1 MTPDEFVGIQAAFE
15 KSIEP
20 MATALVAI
28 QRKQDEHSSVLA
40 SHTQLLN
47 EHSRL
52 LDEQSQL
59 LRNID
64 GRLVRVESL
73 LDGVEILVRTK
84 TGS

>member
-1 MTPDEFVGIQAAFE
+1 MTPDEIAGIQAAFS
-15 KSIEP
+15 KSLEP
-20 MATALVAI
+20 IATELRAI
-28 QRKQDEHSSVLA
+28 HHVLDD
-40 SHTQLLN
+40 HTQVLH

-52 LDEQSQL
+52 LHEHSQL

-64 GRLVRVESL
+64 GRLVRVEGI

>member
-1 MTPDEFVGIQAAFE
+1 MTPDELAGIEAAFS

-20 MATALVAI
+20 MVAELRGI
-28 QRKQDEHSSVLA
+28 HRVLDEH
-40 SHTQLLN
+40 
-47 EHSRL
+47 
-52 LDEQSQL
+52 SQL

-64 GRLVRVESL
+64 GRLVRVEGL

>member
-1 MTPDEFVGIQAAFE
+1 MTPDEIAGIQAAFS

-20 MATALVAI
+20 MVTELRGI
-28 QRKQDEHSSVLA
+28 HRVLD
-40 SHTQLLN
+40 

-52 LDEQSQL
+52 LHEHSEL

-64 GRLVRVESL
+64 GRFVRVEGL
-73 LDGVEILVRTK
+73 LDGVEILVRTT

>member
-1 MTPDEFVGIQAAFE
+1 MTPDELAGIQVAFT
-15 KSIEP
+15 KSLEP
-20 MATALVAI
+20 IATELRGI
-28 QRKQDEHSSVLA
+28 HRVLD
-40 SHTQLLN
+40 

-52 LDEQSQL
+52 LHEHSQL

-64 GRLVRVESL
+64 GRLVRVEGR